1 MDEAHVLATKTDKQL
16 GVHEAICAARYDD
29 ILNRFEA
36 GSKRMQRIEYILY
49 LIAALS
55 LFGPEHAASL
65 LKKLVML

>member
-1 MDEAHVLATKTDKQL
+1 MEDAHTLATKTDKQL
-16 GVHEAICAARYDD
+16 SIHEAICAARYDD
-29 ILNRFEA
+29 MLHRFEV

-55 LFGPEHAASL
+55 LFGPDHAASL